1 MNPTAIYSKSGKGVQ
16 EAAGKT
22 SLLSRADRA
31 VLSAFDGRLTVSDV
45 AQKVGKTFDAKFQ
58 QLIAQLDKDGFIR
71 EVSSGSKAAPKG
83 PAKPAAAAPTEPAP
97 DLDFTQALKLPPRAP
112 APSPQAPVDLA
123 AKARAGAE
131 RRAKEE
137 EAVSYKGR
145 QEVEAKAKAEA
156 ETTARAE
163 REARLRAEAEAKARA
178 EAEAKAKAE
187 TDAKVR
193 AARDAVVRAAAEAKA
208 KSEAEMQARLE
219 VERKARE
226 EAERAHKEEAEKA
239 KREAEELRRRL
250 EEERQAREAA
260 ERRAKEEAER
270 ARKEAEEKAKRE
282 AEERARREEEE
293 RRKREEEERR
303 AKEEAERKAR
313 EEKERKRREEEERR
327 KREEEERRANEEAE
341 RKARE
346 AEERRRREEEE
357 RSRREEDQRRAK
369 QEAERKAREEE
380 ERSKRDEEERA
391 RAEAERKRREEEDRR
406 RTEEQERRASE
417 EAERKRREEDERKR
431 REDDD
436 RRRRKEEEERVGRE
450 AGEKPAAAAGA
461 GLADSLLADL
471 DSFSR
476 RDDEERRAK
485 EEAERKA
492 KEEKERRAQEEA
504 ERGAREAQERK
515 RREQEERRRR
525 EDEERRARE
534 EEERRER
541 EEEEQRAR
549 EADERKRAAREA
561 LAAKAAEKAPQD
573 DIGVT
578 DEDLDMDDVR
588 RDEQALTKE
597 ARRAAREREEQRTR
611 KEEPE
616 IATAAP
622 AKLRRPMKWGRPAAI
637 ALFVLLVGGV
647 GAIHVMPVST
657 SDYEKAA
664 GEALG
669 RPVRIASGRLSVITG
684 VQLKLSGV
692 SVGDAKIAEVRAYPA
707 IGSLF
712 GEKKVFGRI
721 ELEGVTLPQQALGD
735 ALFGAPK
742 GDRFSVQ
749 RVVAKQV
756 KLDGPLPLPPL
767 DAELVY
773 AETGALRSATVRGP
787 ESLVAKLTPRDAEI
801 EFDVMAGSFA
811 VPFAPEVSLNQFG
824 MKGSATRKAMSI
836 ESWGGSTLEGTI
848 SGAAKVQ
855 WGASWSVDGALTV
868 RGINAA
874 VFAPALLSEGK
885 AEGSGR
891 FSYSGA
897 EPAKLA
903 AGVRVEGNFT
913 IAKGAL
919 GSFDLS
925 RAIQTGGRQA
935 SGRTQFAELSA
946 QGVYDRGAVSLRN
959 VTIGAGALNAGASAD
974 IASSGALTGRIVAD
988 VRTANQTLRATLNL
1002 GGTVKEPQVK

>member
-31 VLSAFDGRLTVSDV
+31 VLSAIDGRLTIAEV
-45 AQKVGKTFDAKFQ
+45 AQKVGKPFDAKFE
-58 QLIAQLDKDGFIR
+58 QLLVQLDKGGFIR
-71 EVSSGSKAAPKG
+71 EVSAGAAPPKAAPKG
-83 PAKPAAAAPTEPAP
+83 PARPGATAPMEPGP

-112 APSPQAPVDLA
+112 AASPQAPVDLA

-137 EAVSYKGR
+137 EAISYKGR
-145 QEVEAKAKAEA
+145 QEAEAKAKAEA

-163 REARLRAEAEAKARA
+163 REARLRAEAEAKVRA

-187 TDAKVR
+187 TDAKVT
-193 AARDAVVRAAAEAKA
+193 AAREAVVRAAAEAKA
-208 KSEAEMQARLE
+208 KSDAEMKARLE

-226 EAERAHKEEAEKA
+226 EAERAHKEDAEKA

-260 ERRAKEEAER
+260 ERKAKEEAER

-327 KREEEERRANEEAE
+327 KREEEERRAKE
-341 RKARE
+341 
-346 AEERRRREEEE
+346 
-357 RSRREEDQRRAK
+357 
-369 QEAERKAREEE
+369 EAERKAREEE

-391 RAEAERKRREEEDRR
+391 RAEAERKRRDEDDRR
-406 RTEEQERRASE
+406 RTEEQERRARE
-417 EAERKRREEDERKR
+417 EAERKRREEDERRR

-436 RRRRKEEEERVGRE
+436 RRRREEEEERARRE
-450 AGEKPAAAAGA
+450 AEEKPAAAAGA

-504 ERGAREAQERK
+504 EREAREAQERK

-549 EADERKRAAREA
+549 EAEERKRAAREA
-561 LAAKAAEKAPQD
+561 LAAKAAERAPED

-588 RDEQALTKE
+588 RDEQALTRE

-616 IATAAP
+616 VAAAAP
-622 AKLRRPMKWGRPAAI
+622 SRPRRPMKWGRPAAI

-712 GEKKVFGRI
+712 GEKKAFGRI

-773 AETGALRSATVRGP
+773 AESGALRSATVRGP

-836 ESWGGSTLEGTI
+836 ESWGGSTLEGAI

-903 AGVRVEGNFT
+903 AGVRVEGSFT

-946 QGVYDRGAVSLRN
+946 QGVYDKGAVSLRN
-959 VTIGAGALNAGASAD
+959 VIIGAGALNAGASAD

>member
-303 AKEEAERKAR
+303 AK
-313 EEKERKRREEEERR
+313 
-327 KREEEERRANEEAE
+327 EEAE

>member
-313 EEKERKRREEEERR
+313 E
-327 KREEEERRANEEAE
+327 
-341 RKARE
+341 

-622 AKLRRPMKWGRPAAI
+622 ANLRRPMKWGRPAAI